1 MRTTFHVFITV
12 ILDAI
17 DIITDEICQNIEEI
31 RDRRQ
36 NAFDKGW
43 TKPSYSA
50 IAKADSTRK
59 RDIHQQDMYKYCK
72 ATMDPICAQAD
83 AIATG
88 SVQ

>member
-1 MRTTFHVFITV
+1 MTFQVFIAV
-12 ILDAI
+12 IIDTI
-17 DIITDEICQNIEEI
+17 DILTEEICQMNVEEI
-31 RDRRQ
+31 SIRRQ

-43 TKPSYSA
+43 TEPSYSA
-50 IAKADSTRK
+50 IAKADSTAK

-72 ATMDPICAQAD
+72 ATMDPIRAQAD